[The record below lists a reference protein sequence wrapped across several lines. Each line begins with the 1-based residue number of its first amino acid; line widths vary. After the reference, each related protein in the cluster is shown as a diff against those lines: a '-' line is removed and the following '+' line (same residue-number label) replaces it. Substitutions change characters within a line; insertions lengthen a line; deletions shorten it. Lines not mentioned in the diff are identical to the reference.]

1 MRPDLYQTSV
11 NREEAFRRGWAS
23 FINGRSR
30 DENPYDRQETP
41 ILFDRWRD
49 GYETSASQPHAV
61 LL

>member
-1 MRPDLYQTSV
+1 MCSV

-30 DENPYDRQETP
+30 DENPYDQRDCP
-41 ILFDRWRD
+41 ILWERWRD
-49 GYETSASQPHAV
+49 GFEASASAPHAV